1 MKLKINKPFWASML
15 MGGLA
20 VPSLAQDYT
29 NIVLINLDDVGFG
42 DFSCNGAYGYK
53 TPNIDNL
60 ASQGVRFTHFLAC
73 QPISGASRAGL
84 LTGCYPNRIGFS
96 GAPGPDSDYGI
107 HPEEMTMGEL
117 LKQKGY
123 STAIFGK
130 WHLGDA
136 REFLPL
142 QNGFDEYYGLPYSN
156 DMWPYHPQ
164 QGEVFNFPDLPT
176 IEGNKVVGYNTDQTR
191 FTTDY
196 TVRAVNFIRKN
207 RKKPFFLYL
216 AHSMPHVPLAVSDKF
231 KGKSEQGLFG
241 DVMMEIDWSVGEVLK
256 TLKEQGLMENTLV
269 VLTSDNGPWTN
280 YGNHAG
286 SAGGLREAKATTF
299 DGGNRIPCIMYWK
312 GHTKPGTICNKL
324 ASNIDL
330 FPTFAEITGA
340 PLPEKKIDGV
350 SILSLIH
357 GEDNANPRESFVY
370 YLNKNDLEAVTDGEF
385 KLVYSHKYV
394 TYGAYEPGNDG
405 QPGKLTVAEIEKPEL
420 YDLRRD
426 PGERYNVISQYPER
440 VIKLNKI
447 ADKMRKELG
456 DDLTRKKGTERRKP
470 GAVSFQMMIDFV
482 AKY

>member
-1 MKLKINKPFWASML
+1 MEFEVKKHFLSTLFV
-15 MGGLA
+15 GGLA
-20 VPSLAQDYT
+20 LPVLAQDYT

-53 TPNIDNL
+53 TPNIDNM

-84 LTGCYPNRIGFS
+84 MTGCYPNRIGFS
-96 GAPGPDSDYGI
+96 GAPGPNSDYGI
-107 HPEEMTMGEL
+107 HQDEMTMGEL

-123 STAIFGK
+123 ATAIFGK

-136 REFLPL
+136 HEFLPL

-176 IEGNKVVGYNTDQTR
+176 IDGNKVVGYNTDQTK
-191 FTTDY
+191 FTSDY
-196 TVRAVNFIRKN
+196 TDRAVNFIKKN

-241 DVMMEIDWSVGEVLK
+241 DVMMEIDWSVGQVLK
-256 TLKEQGLMENTLV
+256 TLEDNGLMEKTLV
-269 VLTSDNGPWTN
+269 VLTSDNGPWAN

-340 PLPEKKIDGV
+340 PLPQKKIDGV
-350 SILSLIH
+350 SILPLIK
-357 GEDNANPRESFVY
+357 GDDSANPRESFVY

-405 QPGKLTVAEIEKPEL
+405 QPGKLTVIEVEKPEL
-420 YDLRRD
+420 YDLRLD

-440 VIKLNKI
+440 VIKLNRI
-447 ADKMRKELG
+447 ADKMREELG
-456 DDLTRKKGTERRKP
+456 DNLTRKKGAERREP
-470 GAVSFQMMIDFV
+470 GHP
-482 AKY
+482 AKK

>member
-1 MKLKINKPFWASML
+1 MKLKLSQQFIYTIL
-15 MGGLA
+15 TGGLS
-20 VPSLAQDYT
+20 VPVIAQDYT

-42 DFSCNGAYGYK
+42 DFSCYGAYGYK
-53 TPNIDNL
+53 TPNIDKL

-96 GAPGPDSDYGI
+96 GAPGPNSNYGI
-107 HPEEMTMGEL
+107 HKDEMTIAEL

-123 STAIFGK
+123 RTAIYGK

-136 REFLPL
+136 YEFLPL

-176 IEGNKVVGYNTDQTR
+176 IEGNSVIGYNTDQTK

-196 TVRAVNFIRKN
+196 TAKTIDFIKKN
-207 RKKPFFLYL
+207 CKTPFFVYL

-231 KGKSEQGLFG
+231 KGKSEQGLWG
-241 DVMMEIDWSVGEVLK
+241 DVMMEIDWSVGEIIK
-256 TLKEQGLMENTLV
+256 TLKNQGVMDNTLIII
-269 VLTSDNGPWTN
+269 TSDNGPWAN

-312 GHTKPGTICNKL
+312 GHTKAGSICNKL
-324 ASNIDL
+324 TSNIDL
-330 FPTFAEITGA
+330 FPTIAEITGA
-340 PLPEKKIDGV
+340 PLPKNKIDGV
-350 SILSLIH
+350 SILSLIN
-357 GEDNANPRESFVY
+357 GDEAANPRKSFVY
-370 YLNKNDLEAVTDGEF
+370 YFNKNDLEAVTDGDF
-385 KLVYSHKYV
+385 KLVFSHKYV

-405 QPGKLTVAEIEKPEL
+405 QPGKLSVIEIEKPEL

-426 PGERYNVISQYPER
+426 PGERYNVISQYPEI
-440 VIKLNKI
+440 VIKLKKI
-447 ADKMRKELG
+447 AEKMRKELG
-456 DDLTRKKGTERRKP
+456 DNLTRKKGIELRNP
-470 GAVSFQMMIDFV
+470 GKI
-482 AKY
+482 

>member
-456 DDLTRKKGTERRKP
+456 DDLTRKKGTEHRKP
-470 GAVSFQMMIDFV
+470 GARIISNDD
-482 AKY
+482 

>member
-1 MKLKINKPFWASML
+1 MEFEVKKHFLSTLFV
-15 MGGLA
+15 GGLA
-20 VPSLAQDYT
+20 LPVLAQDYT

-53 TPNIDNL
+53 TPNIDNM

-84 LTGCYPNRIGFS
+84 MTGCYPNRIGFA
-96 GAPGPDSDYGI
+96 GAPGPNSDYGI
-107 HPEEMTMGEL
+107 HQDEMTMGEL

-123 STAIFGK
+123 ATAIFGK

-136 REFLPL
+136 HEFLPL

-176 IEGNKVVGYNTDQTR
+176 IDGNKVVGYNTDQTK
-191 FTTDY
+191 FTSDY
-196 TVRAVNFIRKN
+196 TDRAVNFIKKN

-241 DVMMEIDWSVGEVLK
+241 DVMMEIDWSVGQVLK
-256 TLKEQGLMENTLV
+256 TLEDNGLMEKTLV
-269 VLTSDNGPWTN
+269 VLTSDNGPWAN

-330 FPTFAEITGA
+330 FPTFAEISGA
-340 PLPEKKIDGV
+340 PLPQKKIDGV
-350 SILSLIH
+350 SILPLIK
-357 GEDNANPRESFVY
+357 GDDSANPRESFVY

-385 KLVYSHKYV
+385 KLVFSHKYV

-405 QPGKLTVAEIEKPEL
+405 QPGKLTVIEVEKPEL

-440 VIKLNKI
+440 VIKLNRI
-447 ADKMRKELG
+447 ADKMREELG
-456 DDLTRKKGTERRKP
+456 DNLTRKKGAERREP
-470 GAVSFQMMIDFV
+470 GHPV
-482 AKY
+482 KK

>member
-176 IEGNKVVGYNTDQTR
+176 IEGNKVIGYNTDQTR

-482 AKY
+482 EKY